1 MYSLTYAKVGVV
13 VGMDEELQS
22 RVHLGLG
29 VRDEVDRFVHLGV
42 KNQVVVKNPCHHG
55 EGGGRDWGGGS
66 RCVDRVNIKSITT

>member
-55 EGGGRDWGGGS
+55 EGGGA
-66 RCVDRVNIKSITT
+66 